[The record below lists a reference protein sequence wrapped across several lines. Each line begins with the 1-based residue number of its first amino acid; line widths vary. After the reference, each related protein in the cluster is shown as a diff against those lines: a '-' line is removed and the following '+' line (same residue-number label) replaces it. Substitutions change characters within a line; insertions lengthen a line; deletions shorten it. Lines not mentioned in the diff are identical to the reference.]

1 LKDDPVVER
10 AFKVRAELGLH
21 ARPAGQFVELASQ
34 FASEITVGRGAEWV
48 SGCSILSILSLA
60 VEHGGT
66 LKIRA
71 QGSDAEQAVSE
82 LGSLLE
88 NEAAS

>member
-1 LKDDPVVER
+1 MSGDLVVER

-21 ARPAGQFVELASQ
+21 ARPAGQFVSLASR
-34 FASEITVGRGAEWV
+34 FDSEITVGQGEEWV
-48 SGCSILSILSLA
+48 SGCSILSILSLV
-60 VEHGGT
+60 VEHGSM

-71 QGSDAEQAVSE
+71 EGSDAEQAVCE

-88 NEAAS
+88 QEGSP